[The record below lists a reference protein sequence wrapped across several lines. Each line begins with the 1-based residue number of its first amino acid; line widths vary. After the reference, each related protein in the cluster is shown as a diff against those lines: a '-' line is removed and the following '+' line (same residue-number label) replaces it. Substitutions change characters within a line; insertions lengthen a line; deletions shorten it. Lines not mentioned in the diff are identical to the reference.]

1 MYHQTPGR
9 ILTVPGALKAILSTL
24 LLAICLAGCG
34 AKKAA
39 GKADARPVL
48 VVSILPQHY
57 FASRIAGDRARIMT
71 LVGPGQE
78 PHSYE
83 PTPKQMADLAA
94 AKVWILSGTEFEL
107 GLRPKVEAIFPNL
120 TIVDGTQ
127 GVQFRTMEAHED
139 GDDEDDHGEDI
150 DRHTWLG
157 HEPARIMAGYIMEAL
172 IDMDAGDAEAA
183 NAAIYREN
191 YRELAGDM
199 DREFAALREQL
210 TPLRG
215 TVVFVYHPAFGYFLD
230 EFGIIQEA
238 VETGGKEPTP
248 RILSQLIDRAKRERP
263 AAIFV
268 QAQFPVHTAQ
278 AVADAAGAVLAPL
291 DPLAPDW
298 LANIRSMGE
307 ILQKTIREA
316 AAREAG
322 L

>member
-1 MYHQTPGR
+1 MKRGPSPLWR
-9 ILTVPGALKAILSTL
+9 LPLFILLVAG
-24 LLAICLAGCG
+24 LAGCG
-34 AKKAA
+34 MKKAA
-39 GKADARPVL
+39 GKTDDRPVL
-48 VVSILPQHY
+48 VVSILPQQY
-57 FASRIAGDRARIMT
+57 FASRIAGDRVRIMT

-94 AKVWILSGTEFEL
+94 AKVWVLSGTEFEL
-107 GLRPKVEAIFPNL
+107 GLRPKIETIFPNL

-127 GVQFRTMEAHED
+127 GVRFRNLD
-139 GDDEDDHGEDI
+139 PGDDDEDVHGDAI

-157 HEPARIMAGYIMEAL
+157 YEPAKIMAGSIMEAL
-172 IDMDAGDAEAA
+172 IAMDAA
-183 NAAIYREN
+183 NELEYRAN
-191 YRELAGDM
+191 YRDLID
-199 DREFAALREQL
+199 DISQEFAVLREKL
-210 TPLRG
+210 APLRG

-248 RILSQLIDRAKRERP
+248 RILSQLIDRAKQERP

-278 AVADAAGAVLAPL
+278 AIADAAGAVLAPL

-298 LANIRSMGE
+298 IANIRSMGE
-307 ILQKTIREA
+307 ILGETRP
-316 AAREAG
+316 
-322 L
+322 